1 MGLGTMFGGWRIV
14 KTMGQRITK
23 LRPVGGFVRE
33 TGGAITLFMATGL
46 GIPVS
51 TTHTITGAIVGVG
64 TRRAQGQRALGRCR
78 QHRLG
83 LDADHSGKRADC
95 RDCFL
100 DRPTGA
106 VSPCQSCGACCAS
119 YRVSFPC
126 QEADDQPGGQVPA
139 ALVDPVG
146 PHIVCMR
153 GTATAP
159 MRCVA
164 LRGTLGSSVSC
175 AIYEFRPS
183 ACRDFA
189 PPGDARTWRRGLQ
202 RSAPAAWP
210 GGTGRGGG
218 MNQRIVP
225 GAGAFALMVLLCAIW
240 GFQQVAM
247 KFAAAEISPIMQAA
261 LRSGLGAVLVFIW
274 ARWRGLALFGRDAS
288 LRPGLLAGL
297 LFGLEFVFI
306 FVGVERTT
314 VSRMVVFLYTAPCFT
329 VLGLH
334 FFVPGERMAWR
345 QWAGVMLA
353 FAGLVLAFIDKASGG
368 DALGDFFGVLAALF
382 WAATTVLIR
391 ATSLARV
398 TATKVLLYQLVVSA
412 AVMFPLSWLVGE
424 RGIAVLSAPTLW
436 AMAYQVVI
444 VAFASYLA
452 WFWLLTRYLAGRLLV
467 FSFLTPLFGVGF
479 GMLLMH
485 DQPSLNFFAAA
496 AMVVGGIVLVNLPAR
511 K

>member
-1 MGLGTMFGGWRIV
+1 MN
-14 KTMGQRITK
+14 
-23 LRPVGGFVRE
+23 
-33 TGGAITLFMATGL
+33 A
-46 GIPVS
+46 
-51 TTHTITGAIVGVG
+51 
-64 TRRAQGQRALGRCR
+64 
-78 QHRLG
+78 
-83 LDADHSGKRADC
+83 
-95 RDCFL
+95 
-100 DRPTGA
+100 
-106 VSPCQSCGACCAS
+106 
-119 YRVSFPC
+119 RV
-126 QEADDQPGGQVPA
+126 A
-139 ALVDPVG
+139 
-146 PHIVCMR
+146 
-153 GTATAP
+153 
-159 MRCVA
+159 
-164 LRGTLGSSVSC
+164 
-175 AIYEFRPS
+175 
-183 ACRDFA
+183 
-189 PPGDARTWRRGLQ
+189 
-202 RSAPAAWP
+202 
-210 GGTGRGGG
+210 
-218 MNQRIVP
+218 P
-225 GAGAFALMVLLCAIW
+225 GAGAFALMVLLCAVW

-247 KFAAAEISPIMQAA
+247 KIATAEISPIMQAA
-261 LRSGLGAVLVFIW
+261 LRSGLGAVLVFAW
-274 ARWRGLALFGRDAS
+274 ARWRGMVLFGRDGS

-334 FFVPGERMAWR
+334 FFVPGERMVWR

-368 DALGDFFGVLAALF
+368 DVLGDFFGVLAAMF

-436 AMAYQVVI
+436 AMAYQIVI
-444 VAFASYLA
+444 VAFVSYLA

-479 GMLLMH
+479 GMVLMS
-485 DQPSLNFFAAA
+485 DRPSLHFILAA
-496 AMVVGGIVLVNLPAR
+496 AMVVGGIVMVNMPSR

>member
-1 MGLGTMFGGWRIV
+1 MS
-14 KTMGQRITK
+14 QR
-23 LRPVGGFVRE
+23 V
-33 TGGAITLFMATGL
+33 A
-46 GIPVS
+46 
-51 TTHTITGAIVGVG
+51 
-64 TRRAQGQRALGRCR
+64 
-78 QHRLG
+78 
-83 LDADHSGKRADC
+83 
-95 RDCFL
+95 
-100 DRPTGA
+100 
-106 VSPCQSCGACCAS
+106 
-119 YRVSFPC
+119 
-126 QEADDQPGGQVPA
+126 PGP
-139 ALVDPVG
+139 
-146 PHIVCMR
+146 
-153 GTATAP
+153 
-159 MRCVA
+159 
-164 LRGTLGSSVSC
+164 
-175 AIYEFRPS
+175 
-183 ACRDFA
+183 
-189 PPGDARTWRRGLQ
+189 
-202 RSAPAAWP
+202 
-210 GGTGRGGG
+210 
-218 MNQRIVP
+218 
-225 GAGAFALMVLLCAIW
+225 GAFALMVLLCAIW

-247 KFAAAEISPIMQAA
+247 KIATVEISPILQAA
-261 LRSGLGAVLVFIW
+261 LRSGLGAVLVFVW
-274 ARWRGLALFGRDAS
+274 ARWRGVALFGRDAS

-334 FFVPGERMAWR
+334 FFVPGERMGWR

-353 FAGLVLAFIDKASGG
+353 FSGLVLAFIDQASGG

-398 TATKVLLYQLVVSA
+398 TATKVLLYQLLVSA

-424 RGIAVLSAPTLW
+424 RGIAVLSAPTFW
-436 AMAYQVVI
+436 AMAYQVVV

-485 DQPSLNFFAAA
+485 DHPSLHFILAA